1 MNALTVTLIGI
12 RTTVM
17 SVLALVAFAGNSVLC
32 RIALSDGAI
41 HPASFTSVRLV
52 SGALTLFL
60 LVWLLSFGE
69 KSSNSHA
76 ENNWLKKGWAAP
88 SMLFVYA
95 VLFSFAYITL
105 DTGVGALILF
115 GSVQI
120 TMVTISMARGGYLTL
135 PEWLGLLL
143 ASAGL
148 FYLVFPELSKPS
160 IFGFAMMSFAG
171 VAWGIYTVLGQGS
184 QNPLADTASNFIKT
198 IPFIVVLIAF
208 FSEQILSVNFQDDSV
223 VLAWL
228 LAVLSGALTSGV
240 GYAIWYSAL
249 RNLKPSQA
257 GVVQL
262 LVPIIAAL
270 GGVLFA
276 GELLTSRLVISS
288 ILTLGGIL
296 IFIRAKKRVA

>member
-1 MNALTVTLIGI
+1 
-12 RTTVM
+12 
-17 SVLALVAFAGNSVLC
+17 VLRG
-32 RIALSDGAI
+32 
-41 HPASFTSVRLV
+41 V
-52 SGALTLFL
+52 ST
-60 LVWLLSFGE
+60 
-69 KSSNSHA
+69 
-76 ENNWLKKGWAAP
+76 
-88 SMLFVYA
+88 
-95 VLFSFAYITL
+95 
-105 DTGVGALILF
+105 
-115 GSVQI
+115 
-120 TMVTISMARGGYLTL
+120 R
-135 PEWLGLLL
+135 
-143 ASAGL
+143 
-148 FYLVFPELSKPS
+148 
-160 IFGFAMMSFAG
+160 
-171 VAWGIYTVLGQGS
+171 
-184 QNPLADTASNFIKT
+184 
-198 IPFIVVLIAF
+198 
-208 FSEQILSVNFQDDSV
+208 QDDSV